1 MAHRVLCDRCGFK
14 KWNHEV
20 RKEWQGLL
28 VCSDT
33 CWEPRHPQDFVTG
46 KPDRQAIPDPRP
58 ESTDVFL
65 NPGDVTES
73 SL

>member
-1 MAHRVLCDRCGFK
+1 MAWRVICDRCGFK

-28 VCSDT
+28 VCADT

-46 KPDRQAIPDPRP
+46 KADRQVISDPRP
-58 ESTDVFL
+58 ESDDVFL
-65 NPGDVTES
+65 AVGDVTEN